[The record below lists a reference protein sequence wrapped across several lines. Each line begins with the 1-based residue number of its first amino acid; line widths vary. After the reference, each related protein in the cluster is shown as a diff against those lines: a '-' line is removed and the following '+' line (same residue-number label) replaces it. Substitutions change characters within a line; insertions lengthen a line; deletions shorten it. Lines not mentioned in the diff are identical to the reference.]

1 MSPRAEHATGGSA
14 QTGEAISTAVLAA
27 GARTWRTDEPALLR
41 REQKAMAA
49 VAPELVW
56 SDQGAGSWAG
66 LVPPWPFERN
76 APLGLDTLLAGRRLR
91 VHVAYG
97 HAFPMT
103 APSVWPIDPEPSI
116 EQRTQHAWH
125 VNGDGSLC
133 LLEGATAW
141 TGREAAAELII
152 KAAGWF
158 IEYLLMSAGLIT
170 SMTSVG
176 LAADLSVDAIITRAG
191 SCSQQPDPANP
202 GPADRDPGRA
212 ARAANLAAGAQGS
225 LEGAGGTS

>member
-1 MSPRAEHATGGSA
+1 M
-14 QTGEAISTAVLAA
+14 
-27 GARTWRTDEPALLR
+27 DEPALLL
-41 REQKAMAA
+41 REWQAMAA

-56 SDQGAGSWAG
+56 SDQGDGSWAG
-66 LVPPWPFERN
+66 LLPPWPFERN
-76 APLGLDTLLAGRRLR
+76 APPGLDTLLAGQQLR
-91 VHVAYG
+91 VQVVYG
-97 HAFPMT
+97 QAFPMT
-103 APSVWPIDPEPSI
+103 APVVWPIDPEPSI

-176 LAADLSVDAIITRAG
+176 LAADLSMDAIITRAG
-191 SCSQQPDPANP
+191 SYESHPDPASAMP
-202 GPADRDPGRA
+202 SADRGPGRA
-212 ARAANLAAGAQGS
+212 ARAANLAGGAQGALDS
-225 LEGAGGTS
+225 AGGTP